1 MLSNKRVEKEAGCER
16 KKFLKKLLTLNSKVD
31 NMIKSSKT
39 TQLFLKKNFKS
50 VKLTIE
56 ITIKTI

>member
-1 MLSNKRVEKEAGCER
+1 MLSNKRVEKEATCKHECFS
-16 KKFLKKLLTLNSKVD
+16 KNLLTLNCKVD

-50 VKLTIE
+50 VKVTIE

>member
-1 MLSNKRVEKEAGCER
+1 MLSNKRVEKEADCEH

>member
-1 MLSNKRVEKEAGCER
+1 MLSNQRIEKEAACKHEC
-16 KKFLKKLLTLNSKVD
+16 FSKKLLTLNYKVD
-31 NMIKSSKT
+31 KIIKSSKT
-39 TQLFLKKNFKS
+39 AAMFLKKNFKS

>member
-1 MLSNKRVEKEAGCER
+1 
-16 KKFLKKLLTLNSKVD
+16 D

>member
-1 MLSNKRVEKEAGCER
+1 MLSNKRVEKEAGCEH
-16 KKFLKKLLTLNSKVD
+16 KKLLTLNSKVD

-39 TQLFLKKNFKS
+39 TQLFLKKDFKS

>member
-1 MLSNKRVEKEAGCER
+1 MLSNKRVEKEAGCEH
-16 KKFLKKLLTLNSKVD
+16 KNFLKKLLTLNSKVD

>member
-1 MLSNKRVEKEAGCER
+1 MLSNQRIG
-16 KKFLKKLLTLNSKVD
+16 FSKKLLTLNYKVD
-31 NMIKSSKT
+31 KMIKSSKT
-39 TQLFLKKNFKS
+39 ATMFLKKNFKS

>member
-1 MLSNKRVEKEAGCER
+1 KV
-16 KKFLKKLLTLNSKVD
+16 LKKLLTLNSKVD